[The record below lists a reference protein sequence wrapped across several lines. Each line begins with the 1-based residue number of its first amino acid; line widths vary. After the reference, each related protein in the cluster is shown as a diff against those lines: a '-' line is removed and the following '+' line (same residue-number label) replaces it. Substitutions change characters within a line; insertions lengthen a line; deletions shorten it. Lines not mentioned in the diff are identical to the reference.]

1 MSPKSSLII
10 SFASFVCFLFS
21 LGSSYAQD
29 VFQLDAASLKVPQEI
44 AKPTNARELQ
54 MLRKFYDKTVWR
66 DERLA
71 EQYERWV
78 VGTWNAFLFQPDK
91 WQVIQERPI
100 DELIIGEPQRT
111 QELDWDITT
120 IRFDSP
126 QSLRPQQV
134 LERIEQLQNAG
145 YEIVETEWHH
155 SEFIPPNDGKPARS
169 VVSMLM
175 HVTHPPTDRRF
186 IVRGNLK
193 FVWSAKQDKAGR
205 FVPKSIDASGIVI
218 LERSGSPAFR
228 EVDQKAFSL
237 IPEDTLKS
245 NTLHP
250 VMLHD
255 MNGDHLPEVIVAGQN
270 KIFWNRGDWK
280 FDEETFCE
288 FPSKQVN
295 AGILADLNN
304 DGFTDFLCGV
314 KQGFPRIY
322 FGGRSG
328 KFTEPPRIMKFA
340 ASPLTLPIAITAG
353 DIDRDG
359 DLDVFIG
366 QNKIGYQT
374 GEIPSPYY
382 DANDSFPSYLL
393 ANDGNGS
400 FTDVTA
406 ISGLGKKRNRRNF
419 AASFVD
425 VDRDGYLDLLLTNDF
440 CGNDLYLNDGT
451 GAFVDVSDA
460 LVPRS
465 ISHGMSHTFGDYD
478 LDGTL
483 DFITIG
489 MSSTTARR
497 LDKLQLGRPDLP
509 EHNRQRKHMGYGN
522 RLYLNQDNQFHQASF
537 NADVAR
543 TGWSWG
549 STTLDFDRDG
559 DPDIYIVNGQTS
571 GKTTQDYCTQYWC
584 HDLYHSSKG
593 MTPAIKDYFGKIG
606 FLFNGNHMSWNGYEH
621 NALLMNVEGQGFVN
635 VGFLMN
641 CASEFD
647 SRFAASADMD
657 LDGRMDIIFEHTSP
671 RDRQAALHFLKNEWH
686 DQHHWI
692 GVHLKSADPKNSPL
706 GAKVE
711 AISSDAGRTWIQH
724 VVTGHSV
731 WAQHPNT
738 VHFGLGDTS
747 SLDAIR
753 VTWPNGTV
761 TKIDNPDLD
770 AYLTVEAAAN

>member
-1 MSPKSSLII
+1 MFLKSSLLLSFCFVFCVI
-10 SFASFVCFLFS
+10 SVSR
-21 LGSSYAQD
+21 AQD
-29 VFQLDAASLKVPQEI
+29 DIKLDVVNLEVPQAI
-44 AKPTNARELQ
+44 ARPKNAGELQ
-54 MLRKFYDKTVWR
+54 RLRKYYDQTVWR

-71 EQYERWV
+71 EQYERWI

-91 WQVIQERPI
+91 WQVIEERPI
-100 DELIIGEPQRT
+100 DEIIVGQPTRS

-120 IRFDSP
+120 IRFESP
-126 QSLRPQQV
+126 AKLNASQV
-134 LERIEQLQNAG
+134 LKVIKQLKDAG

-155 SEFIPPNDGKPARS
+155 SEFIPPKAGKPARS

-175 HVTHPPTDRRF
+175 HITQGRTNTRF

-193 FVWSAKQDKAGR
+193 FVWSTKPNASGL
-205 FVPKSIDASGIVI
+205 FTPTSIDTSDVVI

-228 EVDQKAFSL
+228 EVKQAEFSV
-237 IPEDTLKS
+237 IPEKPLNS

-250 VMLHD
+250 VMLQD
-255 MNGDHLPEVIVAGQN
+255 MNDDNLPEVIVAGQN
-270 KIFWNRGDWK
+270 KIYWNRGDWQ
-280 FDEETFCE
+280 FEEDTFCQ
-288 FPSKQVN
+288 FPSKQIN
-295 AGILADLNN
+295 SGLIADFNN
-304 DGFTDFLCGV
+304 DGIADFFCAV

-322 FGGRSG
+322 FGSQSG
-328 KFTEPPRIMKFA
+328 EFSAPPRILKFA
-340 ASPLTLPIAITAG
+340 ASPLTLPVAVTAG
-353 DIDRDG
+353 DIDHDG
-359 DLDVFIG
+359 DLDIFIG
-366 QNKIGYQT
+366 QNKVGYQT

-393 ANDGNGS
+393 TNNGDGS

-406 ISGLGKKRNRRNF
+406 VSGLGKKRNRRNY

-425 VDRDGYLDLLLTNDF
+425 FDADGHLDLLLTNDF
-440 CGNDLYLNDGT
+440 CGNDLFLNDGAGVFT
-451 GAFVDVSDA
+451 DISTK
-460 LVPRS
+460 LLPRS
-465 ISHGMSHTFGDYD
+465 SSYGMSHTFGDYD
-478 LDGTL
+478 LNGTL

-509 EHNRQRKHMGYGN
+509 EHNEQRKHMGYGN
-522 RLYLNQDNQFHQASF
+522 RLFLNNGDHFQQASF
-537 NADVAR
+537 NDDVAR

-571 GKTTQDYCTQYWC
+571 GKTTQDYCTQFWC
-584 HDLYHSSKG
+584 HDIYHSSKG
-593 MTPAIKDYFGKIG
+593 ITPVVKDFFSKVAP
-606 FLFNGNHMSWNGYEH
+606 LLNGNHMSWNGYEH
-621 NALLMNVEGQGFVN
+621 NALLMNLDGQGFVN

-647 SRFAASADMD
+647 SRFAASADLD
-657 LDGRMDIIFEHTSP
+657 LDGQMDIVFEHKSLRNRT
-671 RDRQAALHFLKNEWH
+671 DTLHFLKNEWH